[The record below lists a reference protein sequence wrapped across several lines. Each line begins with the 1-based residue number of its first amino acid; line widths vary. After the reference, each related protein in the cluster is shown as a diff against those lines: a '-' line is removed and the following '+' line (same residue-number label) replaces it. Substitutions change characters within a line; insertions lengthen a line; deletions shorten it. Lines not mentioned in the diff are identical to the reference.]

1 MCVGLGVPFWID
13 ESPECLQ
20 SGWKILPVAQCVAGG
35 FAHLPHAGWCAV
47 WYRFLATLYNVRAS
61 REMATAVREG
71 GARAAVRLSGPRPR
85 PPFPARAEHVLTTT
99 HLSGTPCNGQYA
111 DARRGNDTAKI
122 TYDAC
127 TPLRA
132 STSRRAHASSTR
144 KRTGQDAGLTRT
156 KIPSYMETRSSG
168 RRLARRYVRKPR
180 VSIPR
185 LPIARATLSPCTCPS
200 PPRTGLSSR
209 RRCM

>member
-1 MCVGLGVPFWID
+1 MRRRWFC
-13 ESPECLQ
+13 
-20 SGWKILPVAQCVAGG
+20 
-35 FAHLPHAGWCAV
+35 AHPRRWGWCAV
-47 WYRFLATLYNVRAS
+47 WDRFLATLYNVRAS
-61 REMATAVREG
+61 REMATAVCEG
-71 GARAAVRLSGPRPR
+71 GARAAVRLSAEASLNPP
-85 PPFPARAEHVLTTT
+85 PPFSPGEHVLTTT
-99 HLSGTPCNGQYA
+99 HLSGTPCHGQYA

-156 KIPSYMETRSSG
+156 KIPSYMKTRSSG

-180 VSIPR
+180 VYPPPPDCACNAQSMY
-185 LPIARATLSPCTCPS
+185 LSFSASDRAFQPAPLHVT
-200 PPRTGLSSR
+200 
-209 RRCM
+209 

>member
-1 MCVGLGVPFWID
+1 MRALT
-13 ESPECLQ
+13 ECLQ

-71 GARAAVRLSGPRPR
+71 GARAAVRLSGPRPP
-85 PPFPARAEHVLTTT
+85 PPFPRASGARAHHDASLGHTLQWAICRRSALATTRLRSHT
-99 HLSGTPCNGQYA
+99 MRAHLYEQ
-111 DARRGNDTAKI
+111 ARRDELMRAARANARDKT
-122 TYDAC
+122 
-127 TPLRA
+127 RA
-132 STSRRAHASSTR
+132 SQEQRSPHTWRRAVPADDLRGDTCGS
-144 KRTGQDAGLTRT
+144 
-156 KIPSYMETRSSG
+156 
-168 RRLARRYVRKPR
+168 R